1 MKLLITGS
9 QGFVGGSLGRF
20 AGRAGHEVLGI
31 GRSSQIERDWPG
43 SYFQADVAYTD
54 LSMIIRDFAPDVVF
68 HGAGAASVGLSFS
81 APLDDLRAAILTW
94 ANTLESVRRSG
105 LTPLNVFPSSAA
117 VYGNPAKLPI
127 SEDQPINPLSPYGF
141 HKYSCELLARE
152 YSECFGL
159 DIVVCR
165 LFSVYGETQRRLLIW
180 ELYKQLVGHD
190 CEAWLEGTGKESR
203 DYLYMDDMALALL
216 QLFDSRL
223 KDKKMS
229 PFLTVNMA
237 SGRETEVMVLAE
249 QLRDLVAPKKRI
261 CCQGIERPGDPL
273 RWCAD
278 ISLLRSLI
286 PSWQPQ
292 MLSSNLAQCVD
303 AWQNQQDSFHEKD

>member
-1 MKLLITGS
+1 VRLLITGS
-9 QGFVGGSLGRF
+9 RGFVGGSLGRF

-43 SYFQADVAYTD
+43 SYVQADVAYTD
-54 LSMIIRDFAPDVVF
+54 LSIIIRDFVPDVVF

-81 APLDDLRAAILTW
+81 SPLDDLRAAILTW

-117 VYGNPAKLPI
+117 VYGNPSKLPI

-159 DIVVCR
+159 DIVICR
-165 LFSVYGETQRRLLIW
+165 LFSVFGETQRRLLIW
-180 ELYKQLVGHD
+180 ELYKQLVGPD
-190 CEAWLEGTGKESR
+190 CEVCLEGTGKESR
-203 DYLYMDDMALALL
+203 DYLYMDDLAGAFL
-216 QLFDSRL
+216 QLFESRL
-223 KDKKMS
+223 QGGKKS
-229 PFLTVNMA
+229 QFFTVNVA
-237 SGRETEVMVLAE
+237 SGRETEVLGLAE
-249 QLRDLVAPKKRI
+249 QLRDLVAPKKNI
-261 CCQGIERPGDPL
+261 YCQGFERPGDPR

-292 MLSSNLAQCVD
+292 NLALNLAQCVD
-303 AWQNQQDSFHEKD
+303 AWQSQ